1 MAAEGNQR
9 RTFFYPAWWE
19 MKLNCLRLMGKDT
32 LFRIFN
38 EDVPFVLDDELDSV
52 FEKFIFGI
60 VAEKAYW
67 KVTLQNLRHKYLK
80 TQS

>member
-1 MAAEGNQR
+1 
-9 RTFFYPAWWE
+9 
-19 MKLNCLRLMGKDT
+19 MGKDT

-60 VAEKAYW
+60 VAEKAY
-67 KVTLQNLRHKYLK
+67 
-80 TQS
+80 